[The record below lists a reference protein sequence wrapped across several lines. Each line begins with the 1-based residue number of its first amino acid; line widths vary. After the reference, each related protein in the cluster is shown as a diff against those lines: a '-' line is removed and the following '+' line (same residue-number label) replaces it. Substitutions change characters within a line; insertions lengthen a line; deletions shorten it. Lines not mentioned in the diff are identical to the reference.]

1 MPGLDPKTD
10 YPLGTCR
17 PDLVLTP
24 SGRSLKD
31 INLDQLRA
39 GIIAGEDVR
48 ATPET
53 LRLQA
58 EIAETAG
65 RTQLAENLRRA
76 AEMTKVPDDVILAV
90 YTALRPGRSSAAGL
104 EDWARTLED
113 EFDAPAIA
121 SLMREALEVYQ
132 VRGLVS

>member
-1 MPGLDPKTD
+1 
-10 YPLGTCR
+10 
-17 PDLVLTP
+17 
-24 SGRSLKD
+24 
-31 INLDQLRA
+31 
-39 GIIAGEDVR
+39 
-48 ATPET
+48 
-53 LRLQA
+53 
-58 EIAETAG
+58 
-65 RTQLAENLRRA
+65 
-76 AEMTKVPDDVILAV
+76 MTKVPDDVILAV